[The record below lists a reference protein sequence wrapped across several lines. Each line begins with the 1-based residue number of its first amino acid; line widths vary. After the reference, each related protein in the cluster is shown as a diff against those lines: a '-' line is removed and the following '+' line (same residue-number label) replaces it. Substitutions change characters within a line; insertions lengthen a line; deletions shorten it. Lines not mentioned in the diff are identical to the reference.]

1 MASFDKIKE
10 LAKDKAF
17 VEGLLKNQSPEE
29 AKAYLAEH
37 GVEMSLDEVKE
48 LGAELYA
55 MSNGESELAESDL
68 AAVAGGAE
76 FDSTDELT
84 NVKESLAK
92 VWEWIKSW

>member
-55 MSNGESELAESDL
+55 MSKGESELEESDL